1 MPRFLDTRGNPTLGI
16 GICARCSRKMPLHEL
31 HSDPNAPGLMVC
43 VEDLDQYDPYR
54 LAPRETENIALRYP
68 RPDVPLYPGPVLDP
82 VLPLQAAV
90 DPNTTL
96 VTRQDVLIGSSE
108 ADPEEVFST
117 PPAVIGTGETE
128 ETVYTGPSILG
139 VDETTT
145 QGVAAAAAITR
156 TYVTVPW
163 APNTYYPA
171 GASVTPINPVGMQA
185 ATQTIYTFTCI
196 MPGVSGNVA
205 PDWTVFPG
213 TGVLDN
219 QIFWLN
225 AGFYQP

>member
-1 MPRFLDTRGNPTLGI
+1 
-16 GICARCSRKMPLHEL
+16 MPLHEL
-31 HSDPNAPGLMVC
+31 HSDPNAPGLLVC

-82 VLPLQAAV
+82 VLPLQGAV
-90 DPNTTL
+90 DPNTIL
-96 VTRQDVLIGSSE
+96 VTQTDILIGSG
-108 ADPEEVFST
+108 DDTPTEVFTT
-117 PPAVIGTGETE
+117 PPEVIASGETQ
-128 ETVYTGPSILG
+128 ETVYTGNSILG
-139 VDETTT
+139 VNPATT
-145 QGVAAAAAITR
+145 QGVAVAPPVHKVR
-156 TYVTVPW
+156 VTVPW
-163 APNTYYPA
+163 APNTYYPV

-185 ATQTIYTFTCI
+185 AGLTIYTFTCI
-196 MPGVSGNVA
+196 APGISGNIA

-219 QIFWLN
+219 QVFWLN